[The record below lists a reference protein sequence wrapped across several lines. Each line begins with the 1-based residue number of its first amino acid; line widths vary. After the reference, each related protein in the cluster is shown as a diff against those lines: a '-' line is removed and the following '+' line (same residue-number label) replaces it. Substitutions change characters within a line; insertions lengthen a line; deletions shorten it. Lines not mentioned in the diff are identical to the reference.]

1 MITKPRI
8 VDALLR
14 LYPEAW
20 RREYGPE
27 LSDLLLSKPLGARVV
42 ADVALGGLRQQVRTA
57 PPWAILGVSALV
69 VLAGQLAWTLR
80 GAMTFEQGLSVLVQ
94 PSGITL
100 PTYVFAPM
108 ATNLYAIALQICGWW
123 THVRHGGTASQ
134 SGRAAVKMSML
145 AGAPVIVLGLM
156 MLAEPRAAAP
166 SAIEVM
172 AAPLFALPQSWLHG
186 YIAGAIACRLV
197 RREAAGS

>member
-1 MITKPRI
+1 MITKVRI

-14 LYPEAW
+14 LYPETW

-27 LSDLLLSKPLGARVV
+27 LSHLLLSRPLGARVV
-42 ADVALGGLRQQVRTA
+42 ADVVLGGLRQQARMA
-57 PPWAILGVSALV
+57 EPWAILGAGALV

-80 GAMTFEQGLSVLVQ
+80 GAMTLEHGLRTLVQ

-123 THVRHGGTASQ
+123 THVRHGGTA
-134 SGRAAVKMSML
+134 
-145 AGAPVIVLGLM
+145 
-156 MLAEPRAAAP
+156 
-166 SAIEVM
+166 
-172 AAPLFALPQSWLHG
+172 
-186 YIAGAIACRLV
+186 
-197 RREAAGS
+197 